1 MTGQLSQIFPYIL
14 VASIA
19 GIVGGIVASLW
30 APGVRARSAVQHFAA
45 GVVIAAVAAELIPEV
60 EKIGTI
66 TGILG
71 GFAAGGLAMIGL
83 KWLVLRF
90 EKWEESR
97 NRLPVGLAAAAVVD
111 TLIDG
116 AIISAGFSSTQQLGA
131 LLAVALAI
139 ELFFLTLSVGTEFH
153 KKKSQFWQ
161 GLAATTGVALML
173 PVGAAGAFFGL
184 QNAAGTTVAIVLAF
198 GAAALIYLVAEELLV
213 EAIEAEESL
222 FSTTMLFAGFFVV
235 LAIMLFSKGATHSTY
250 LSP

>member
-1 MTGQLSQIFPYIL
+1 MSGELLQIYPYIL
-14 VASIA
+14 VASVAGIA
-19 GIVGGIVASLW
+19 GGIMASFW
-30 APGVRARSAVQHFAA
+30 APGVKARSAVQHFAA

-60 EKIGTI
+60 EKIGTV

-71 GFAAGGLAMIGL
+71 GFAVGGLAMVGL

-90 EKWEESR
+90 EKWEQSR
-97 NRLPVGLAAAAVVD
+97 DQLPVGLAAAAAVD

-116 AIISAGFSSTQQLGA
+116 AIISAGFSTTKQLGS

-173 PVGAAGAFFGL
+173 PVGAAAAFFGL
-184 QNAAGTTVAIVLAF
+184 AGASPATVAIFLSF

-213 EAIEAEESL
+213 EAIEAEKSL
-222 FSTTMLFAGFFVV
+222 FSTTMLFAGFFIV
-235 LAIMLFSKGATHSTY
+235 LAIMLFSKGH
-250 LSP
+250 P